1 MDMNPISSRISP
13 VVQSIP
19 PSGIRQ
25 FFNVVEGDK
34 DIISLGVGEPDFS
47 TPKCAIDAVKR
58 SLEQGQTMYTPN
70 EGMSDLREAIAEYM
84 HASFGIRY
92 EPSREVLVTVGGSEA
107 IDLAL
112 RAILSPGDEVIVP
125 VPGYIAYAPL
135 IRLNGG
141 TPVELEL
148 AEKDQFK
155 LTAEALRQAITPQT
169 KAIMV
174 NYPSNPTGAIMT
186 HEDWLPIARLAV
198 QHNLIIL
205 SDEIYA
211 ELTYEGKH
219 VSIASLPGMRERTVV
234 ISGFSKAYAM
244 TGWRVGYVCG
254 DRALIAAMTKIHQY
268 TALCAPRVGQ
278 AAALECLRSGQA
290 DKEKMKR
297 AFNERRRMFAAAL
310 NDIGLSCRQPQ
321 GAFYLFPSIAG
332 TGLSS
337 QVFAERLLVE
347 AKVAVVPGHVFGAGG
362 EGFIRCSYAASSV
375 QLAEAVER
383 IDRWLKQTGLV
394 YKIRDSLR
402 YSVAVMPSSL
412 RKIRLK

>member
-268 TALCAPRVGQ
+268 TALCAPAWG
-278 AAALECLRSGQA
+278 
-290 DKEKMKR
+290 KR
-297 AFNERRRMFAAAL
+297 PRWNAFAA
-310 NDIGLSCRQPQ
+310 GRQ
-321 GAFYLFPSIAG
+321 
-332 TGLSS
+332 TK
-337 QVFAERLLVE
+337 R
-347 AKVAVVPGHVFGAGG
+347 
-362 EGFIRCSYAASSV
+362 R
-375 QLAEAVER
+375 
-383 IDRWLKQTGLV
+383 
-394 YKIRDSLR
+394 
-402 YSVAVMPSSL
+402 
-412 RKIRLK
+412 